1 MTVVKNNLA
10 IIVLNWNGADDAL
23 ECIDS
28 LAQQTLVPTIIVVDN
43 DSHDDSVARFRSYQ
57 AKHPALSLVIIEN
70 QRNLGFAGGINTG
83 LRYAQKQQFRF
94 VGVLNPDAVANTHWC
109 QALVDEL
116 RAHPHCGIATGL
128 LARRDGTTIDSSGDF
143 STTWGLPGPRH
154 RDEPISHAPTEAG
167 AVFGATGGGA
177 VYRTALFD
185 TVNLFDEAFFMYY
198 EDVDLSFRTQLAGW
212 TVRFTPHAV
221 AYHKVGASS
230 SKVPGLAVY
239 NTFKNLPLIFIKNVP
254 GRLFWSIGARFCL
267 TYWLIFFS
275 ALRHGNGWPALHGML
290 ASVIH
295 QPAAYRQR
303 FTYPAAAQRIGRL
316 YP

>member
-83 LRYAQKQQFRF
+83 LRYAKEQQFRF

-143 STTWGLPGPRH
+143 YTTWGLPGPRH

-177 VYRTALFD
+177 VYRTAP
-185 TVNLFDEAFFMYY
+185 
-198 EDVDLSFRTQLAGW
+198 
-212 TVRFTPHAV
+212 VRH
-221 AYHKVGASS
+221 
-230 SKVPGLAVY
+230 
-239 NTFKNLPLIFIKNVP
+239 
-254 GRLFWSIGARFCL
+254 R
-267 TYWLIFFS
+267 
-275 ALRHGNGWPALHGML
+275 
-290 ASVIH
+290 
-295 QPAAYRQR
+295 
-303 FTYPAAAQRIGRL
+303 
-316 YP
+316 